1 MNIAVTEVTEISGES
16 ALLVTGGNRTS
27 AFDPAYAE
35 AHDKR
40 ILIVDDEEAV
50 RGLFAE
56 YLSQNYSCATASDAY
71 EALEL
76 LSREPFALVLT
87 DIQMPGLGGIELL
100 RKIIELYA
108 DTAVI
113 IVSGVDRIQRVIDAI
128 RVGAS
133 DYIVKPCELDV
144 LELRVERALERRTL
158 LRNARKYKQDLELRN
173 DELARRKAELERL
186 QAQITQTEKMASLGQ
201 MAAGVAHELNNPA
214 GFIYSNIDV
223 LKDYVARLE
232 RYLKVLDRTPLPPEI
247 TARISEIK
255 EEIDYDTIVAD
266 LNSILTDCY
275 IGAERIRDVVQNLRL
290 FSRLDEAD
298 FKRVD
303 LNEGIESTVRLLS
316 LYYKD
321 GRITLCRDY
330 GELPQVNCY
339 AALLN
344 QVWMNLLMN
353 AAQAI
358 GQADGEV
365 RISTRSEG
373 DHVVATFSD
382 TGCGIVPGNVKRIF
396 DPFFTTKPVGE
407 GTGLGLSI
415 SHSIIQRHGGK
426 IEVKSVPGKGTTFT
440 ITIPVNPKPLIDR
453 SINETT

>member
-1 MNIAVTEVTEISGES
+1 MHLTVTKATDTRPNSSLLITS
-16 ALLVTGGNRTS
+16 ANRTAS
-27 AFDPAYAE
+27 FDPTYAE
-35 AHDKR
+35 AHDRR
-40 ILIVDDEEAV
+40 ILIVDDEEPV
-50 RGLFAE
+50 RELFAE
-56 YLSQNYSCATASDAY
+56 YLSRNYSCQTASDAQQ
-71 EALEL
+71 ALEIL
-76 LSREPFALVLT
+76 AREPFALVLT

-100 RKIIELYA
+100 RKIAELYA

-113 IVSGVDRIQRVIDAI
+113 IVSGIDRIQRVIDAI

-173 DELARRKAELERL
+173 AELAHRKAELERL

-201 MAAGVAHELNNPA
+201 MAAGVAHELNNPV

-223 LKDYVARLE
+223 LKNYVGRLE
-232 RYLKVLDRTPLPPEI
+232 TYLSAVNEIPWPPAAALRLNEV
-247 TARISEIK
+247 REQ
-255 EEIDYDTIVAD
+255 IDYDNIVAD
-266 LNSILTDCY
+266 LSSILTDCH
-275 IGAERIRDVVQNLRL
+275 IGAERVRDVVQNLRL

-303 LNEGIESTVRLLS
+303 LNEGIESAVRLLS
-316 LYYKD
+316 LFYKD
-321 GRITLCRDY
+321 GRISLYRDY
-330 GELPQVNCY
+330 GDLPPVNCY

-358 GQADGEV
+358 GEGVGEV
-365 RISTRSEG
+365 RIKTFCVGET
-373 DHVVATFSD
+373 VVASFSD
-382 TGCGIVPGNVKRIF
+382 SGSGIAPENIKRIF
-396 DPFFTTKPVGE
+396 DPFFTTKPIGE

-415 SHSIIQRHGGK
+415 SHSIIQRHTGK
-426 IEVKSVPGKGTTFT
+426 IDVESIPGKGTTFT
-440 ITIPVNPKPLIDR
+440 ISVPVNPKPLID
-453 SINETT
+453 

>member
-1 MNIAVTEVTEISGES
+1 MTHDSAEVTAIPIES
-16 ALLVTGGNRTS
+16 VLQIPSPGRPS
-27 AFDPAYAE
+27 AVDPDYAE
-35 AHDKR
+35 AHDQR
-40 ILIVDDEEAV
+40 ILIVDDEECV

-56 YLSQNYSCATASDAY
+56 YLNQSYSCAQAADAQ

-76 LSREPFALVLT
+76 LEREPFALVLS

-100 RKIIELYA
+100 RKITELYA

-113 IVSGVDRIQRVIDAI
+113 IVSGIDRTQRVIDAI

-133 DYIVKPCELDV
+133 DYIIKPCELDV
-144 LELRVERALERRTL
+144 LALRVERALERRTL

-173 DELARRKAELERL
+173 TELARRKAELERL
-186 QAQITQTEKMASLGQ
+186 QAQITETEKMASLGQ
-201 MAAGVAHELNNPA
+201 LAAGVAHELNNPA
-214 GFIYSNIDV
+214 GFIYSNIGV
-223 LKDYVARLE
+223 LKNYMTHLE
-232 RYLKVLDRTPLPPEI
+232 SYLTAIDLVDFPPEDASRLAAI
-247 TARISEIK
+247 REQ
-255 EEIDYDTIVAD
+255 IDYDNIVGD
-266 LNSILTDCY
+266 LSSILTDCY
-275 IGAERIRDVVQNLRL
+275 IGAERIRDVVLNLRL

-303 LNEGIESTVRLLS
+303 LNEGIQATVRLLS
-316 LYYKD
+316 LYYRD
-321 GRITLCRDY
+321 GRITLIQDY

-353 AAQAI
+353 AAQAM
-358 GQADGEV
+358 GQGKGEV
-365 RISTRSEG
+365 RISTRSQGEN
-373 DHVVATFSD
+373 VVATFSD
-382 TGCGIVPGNVKRIF
+382 TGSGIAPEHLKTIF

-415 SHSIIQRHGGK
+415 SHSIIARHGGK

-440 ITIPVNPKPLIDR
+440 ISVPVNPKPLIDPP
-453 SINETT
+453 TKLPL